1 MENFRKIALGFGLL
15 FAIITCIR
23 VYLIHQER
31 IGADMPAAPTA
42 AEPKVTDDD
51 LVIPRQIYP
60 STMKDA
66 KALIG
71 TSVWVSA
78 GGQIECYAYA
88 GHAIDFAHS
97 GGYLLGADELHV
109 KDFILAPGSK
119 SSEQRIPP
127 GNKQVFMIFTRPG
140 DDTKQ
145 FAAPVGYEDST
156 GYTFYLD
163 TLFFYDDVHVLYK
176 HWPKPVWDA
185 VTRHEAIP
193 GMNERQVMMALGQV
207 LTSDSQEV
215 GDRTVKYY
223 NLGKSVSVT
232 FENGKATNIQPAA
245 F

>member
-1 MENFRKIALGFGLL
+1 MENFRKIALGFGAL
-15 FAIITCIR
+15 FAIIAGIR
-23 VYLIHQER
+23 VYMIHRERVEANAPFVAQE
-31 IGADMPAAPTA
+31 T
-42 AEPKVTDDD
+42 EPKVTDDD

-60 STMKDA
+60 DSMKDA
-66 KALIG
+66 KTLVG

-88 GHAIDFAHS
+88 GHAIDFARS

-109 KDFILAPGSK
+109 KDFILATGSR
-119 SSEQRIPP
+119 SSELRIAP

-140 DDTKQ
+140 DDAKE
-145 FAAPVGYEDST
+145 FAAPVGYVDST

-185 VTRHEAIP
+185 VMRHQVIL
-193 GMNERQVMMALGQV
+193 GMNERQAMMALGQV
-207 LTSDSQEV
+207 LRSDSNEV
-215 GDRTVKYY
+215 GNRTVKYY

-232 FENGKATNIQPAA
+232 FEDDKATSISPTA